1 MALPHNFCPTFGE
14 HFTAHT
20 AERIAVIVKGHKDA
34 ALVFAGLDDDPN
46 AGGCAKAVSYTHL
59 KGACYDKELLEQPG
73 PG

>member
-46 AGGCAKAVSYTHL
+46 AGGCAKVLHITGLKAVVHQF
-59 KGACYDKELLEQPG
+59 GI
-73 PG
+73 